1 MTRPKRVLETGQRLA
16 VFPVWKEKCLCLIP
30 VVVILLSVLPLV
42 SFLLPSTTD
51 LLTESYEPGK
61 TIRFFAT
68 HGTAIHKWGPVP
80 NFLFGPIYGVY
91 FLFLKLRGNLVR
103 FDSHFPYGFRDPS
116 QQIGAM
122 ILGARIGVLLI
133 GLAAVYILAR
143 CLQKAVQEPFSP
155 CFSVMLC
162 ASTSIL
168 LLESFVDTKPDGL
181 MTSLLMIAL
190 GAYAIIVLRGP
201 TPARALVLSGFW
213 VASLSAK
220 ELTGATLGLPFLVL
234 FVQTAMA
241 WRQGN
246 KQAGKCLLGLLAVIP
261 FYLLFNVIYAPAA
274 WWGRMTYVFGPLKD
288 PAIWANVSQTE
299 ASYLLDILQAVISA
313 LGVGGILAFAMTI
326 FGSFRFPSMKL
337 LLLWLP
343 FVSHLCLTAFS
354 AGYMP
359 AYFMLP
365 LGPCLALPSAFVL
378 AQFLQSRRKAPEH
391 LPSLAVCT
399 ALICLW
405 SGCSATVLF
414 RDTHRETLER
424 KWAVANVQA
433 NESISV
439 ATLVAT
445 KNDATALA
453 TSGVQVDRR
462 PLFQLIQAPMAARP
476 TFLLVPADVA
486 NWIQGI
492 RLRPARAALLW
503 QLTGFDYRQL
513 GSLEQL
519 GYRRVTNATPDLP
532 VWCMPFLV
540 AGSGRYLRTTLL
552 VYRLQEPVAK

>member
-1 MTRPKRVLETGQRLA
+1 MTKPRRVLQTGQRLA
-16 VFPVWKEKCLCLIP
+16 TFPVWKEKCLCLIP
-30 VVVILLSVLPLV
+30 AVVILSSVLPVV
-42 SFLLPSTTD
+42 SFLLPSTAD

-91 FLFLKLRGNLVR
+91 LLFLKLRGDPVR
-103 FDSHFPYGFRDPS
+103 FDSHFPYGFSDPS

-122 ILGARIGVLLI
+122 ILGARIAVLLI

-143 CLQKAVQEPFSP
+143 SLQEAVQEPFAP
-155 CFSVMLC
+155 YFSVMLC
-162 ASTSIL
+162 TSTSIL
-168 LLESFVDTKPDGL
+168 ILESFVDTKPDGL
-181 MTSLLMIAL
+181 MTSLLIIAL
-190 GAYAIIVLRGP
+190 GAYAIIVLRGLTP
-201 TPARALVLSGFW
+201 TRALVLSGFW
-213 VASLSAK
+213 IASLSSK
-220 ELTGATLGLPFLVL
+220 ELTGATLALPFLVL
-234 FVQTAMA
+234 LVQTATA
-241 WRQGN
+241 WKQGN
-246 KQAGKCLLGLLAVIP
+246 KQAGKSLLGLFAVIP

-299 ASYLLDILQAVISA
+299 ASYLLDIIQAVISA
-313 LGVGGILAFAMTI
+313 LGVGGIFALAITI
-326 FGSFRFPSMKL
+326 VGSFRFPSLKL
-337 LLLWLP
+337 LMLWLP
-343 FVSHLCLTAFS
+343 FVSHLSLTVFS

-359 AYFMLP
+359 GYFMLP
-365 LGPCLALPSAFVL
+365 LGPCLALPSSYVL
-378 AQFLQSRRKAPEH
+378 AQLLHNRRRAPEH

-424 KWAVANVQA
+424 KWAVANVKP

-445 KNDATALA
+445 KNDATTLS
-453 TSGVQVDRR
+453 TIGFQVDRR
-462 PLFQLIQAPMAARP
+462 PIFQLIQAPMAARP
-476 TFLLVPADVA
+476 TFLLVPVEVA

-513 GSLEQL
+513 GSFEQL
-519 GYRRVTNATPDLP
+519 GYRRVANATPDLP
-532 VWCMPFLV
+532 AWCMPFLV

-552 VYRLQEPVAK
+552 VYRLEEPAAK